1 MVHGFTKTVDLKI
14 HVTSDEI
21 YFFGQP
27 EEFAGKL
34 LQGTVNLTLTEAIK
48 VKRLTLDFKGKMKV
62 QWTEGPQHTHK
73 QERTIIQHEWVLLP
87 AQSNKRSHIIPAGQ
101 HSFDFNLSLPGDLP
115 PTLQADMGKVCY
127 QLTANLERSG
137 GFLLHNTVQRK
148 KPIRVVRS
156 VLPSEFDLVQSLEI
170 HNTWSEKMVYDISL
184 PSKLYAH
191 NATIPVSFSILPIAN
206 KLRVHAIMATLKEC
220 CTYEANGKRKTD
232 SRIIRVSRQENPFSA
247 AVIHNGS
254 TPSAP
259 WTRVLDVQV
268 PARSPMIFCDAN
280 SDMIRIRHKLKFV
293 ISIVNEDGH
302 WSELRATLPIVIM
315 DSFGPTISAESAAAN
330 TLPTYDESWRSL
342 PYDRQL
348 WDTLRDQN
356 NNGAAANANANA
368 NASSSSLMDSRQ
380 PVTISSYTRTMT
392 LTSSMVPAPRP
403 ALERSVS
410 SSMES
415 DMESDETM
423 TPQNEVNDE
432 TWWHGVDLSRV
443 PSYHSMTDVDP
454 SLAACVP
461 LPPAYDP
468 IWQRCFASV

>member
-14 HVTSDEI
+14 YPTCDEI

-27 EEFAGKL
+27 EESAGKL
-34 LQGTVNLTLTEAIK
+34 LQGTVNLTLTETIK

-73 QERTIIQHEWVLLP
+73 QERTIIQHEWILLP
-87 AQSNKRSHIIPAGQ
+87 PLNNKRSHIIPAGQ
-101 HSFDFNLSLPGDLP
+101 HSFDFSLSLPGNLP

-137 GFLLHNTVQRK
+137 GFLLHNTIQRK
-148 KPIRVVRS
+148 KPIRVIRS

-220 CTYEANGKRKTD
+220 CTYEANDKRKTD
-232 SRIIRVSRQENPFSA
+232 SRIIKVSRQENPFSA
-247 AVIHNGS
+247 AVVNHDG

-293 ISIVNEDGH
+293 ISIVNADGH

-348 WDTLRDQN
+348 WDTLRN
-356 NNGAAANANANA
+356 NNNNSNMAAAG
-368 NASSSSLMDSRQ
+368 ASSPSLVDSRQ

-392 LTSSMVPAPRP
+392 LTSSMVPTRP
-403 ALERSVS
+403 ALERTAS

-415 DMESDETM
+415 DMESDETR
-423 TPQNEVNDE
+423 TPQSEVNDE

-443 PSYHSMTDVDP
+443 PSYHSMADVDP
-454 SLAACVP
+454 TLAACTP

-468 IWQRCFASV
+468 IWQRCFGTV